1 MKALKKFFE
10 IREASILLI
19 FIAFCVVMTIA
30 SPYFLTQSN
39 LVATILGAAC
49 NMFLVTAMTV
59 ILACGGIDL
68 SVGSTMSLAGV
79 VLAYLSMQ
87 KGVPV
92 LPAAIIGILC
102 AVGIGAI
109 NGLICSRTT
118 IAPMICTLGTMS
130 IAKGIA
136 MVLSKGAGISV
147 AQISPKFLNLGKG
160 MIGPIP
166 ILILLGVIVAVI
178 FGFLLRNSS
187 IMRKVYYVGSN
198 AQAADYSG
206 INVAKVK
213 MGVYILS
220 GVLCGIS
227 GVLAA
232 ARFTVASP
240 IIGDGQEMTAI
251 SSAVIG
257 GASLNGGIGSIL
269 GSMLGLLLLSFI
281 NNALVLLNVNVYWQE
296 FINGVILLLAV
307 LIDYFSHRNEN

>member
-30 SPYFLTQSN
+30 SPFFLTQSN
-39 LVATILGAAC
+39 LTATILGAAC

-68 SVGSTMSLAGV
+68 SVGSMMSLAGV

-92 LPAAIIGILC
+92 AAAAIIGVLC
-102 AVGIGAI
+102 SVGIGAV
-109 NGLICSRTT
+109 NGLICSKTT

-147 AQISPKFLNLGKG
+147 AQLPAGFLKLGKG

-187 IMRKVYYVGSN
+187 VMRKVYYVGSN

>member
-19 FIAFCVVMTIA
+19 FIAFCVVMMIA
-30 SPYFLTQSN
+30 SPFFLTQSN
-39 LVATILGAAC
+39 LTATILGAAC

-92 LPAAIIGILC
+92 AAAAIIGILC
-102 AVGIGAI
+102 SVAIGAV

-147 AQISPKFLNLGKG
+147 AQLPASFLNLGKG

-166 ILILLGVIVAVI
+166 LLILLGVIVAVI

-220 GVLCGIS
+220 GLLCGIS

>member
-39 LVATILGAAC
+39 LVATILGTAC

-92 LPAAIIGILC
+92 LAAAIIGVAC
-102 AVGIGAI
+102 SVGIGAV

-147 AQISPKFLNLGKG
+147 AQLPASFLNLGKG

-166 ILILLGVIVAVI
+166 LLILLGVIVAVI

-187 IMRKVYYVGSN
+187 MMRKVYYVGSN
-198 AQAADYSG
+198 SQAADYSG

-220 GVLCGIS
+220 GLLCGIS

>member
-92 LPAAIIGILC
+92 LAAAIIGILC